1 LGSSSESWFEKLEK
15 IAQDIATGQGCVL
28 YDIEMVGAGK
38 GRVLRLYIDKDDGG
52 VGIEDCSNVSKAL
65 NQILDTQDVVPGEE
79 YNLEVS
85 TPGLDRHLKK
95 KWHFEKAIGKKI
107 YVRLPKALGSF
118 GVEEKSIMAMKQI
131 EEVLQAV
138 ENNDLVFNIRNISV
152 RVPWE
157 QVEKAKVVFE
167 LKTNSKKKK

>member
-1 LGSSSESWFEKLEK
+1 MGSVSESWLEKLELVAQQ
-15 IAQDIATGQGCVL
+15 IAQQENCIL
-28 YDIEMVGAGK
+28 YDVELVGMGSA
-38 GRVLRLYIDKDDGG
+38 RVLRIFIDNEKGI
-52 VGIEDCSNVSKAL
+52 GIEECSQVSKAL
-65 NQILDTQDVVPGEE
+65 NLRLDDENLVPGEA
-79 YNLEVS
+79 YSLEVS
-85 TPGLDRHLKK
+85 SPGVDRHLKK
-95 KWHFEKAIGKKI
+95 KWHFEKAVGKKI
-107 YVRLPKALGSF
+107 YVRLPKALGAF